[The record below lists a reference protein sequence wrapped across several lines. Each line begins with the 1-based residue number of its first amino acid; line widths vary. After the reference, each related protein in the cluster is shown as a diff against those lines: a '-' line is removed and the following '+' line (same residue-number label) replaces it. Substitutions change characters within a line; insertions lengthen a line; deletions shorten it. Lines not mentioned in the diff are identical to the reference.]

1 MLLLAGEHALTNREV
16 GQCCPPRPSSSS
28 PAGGIPGSHE
38 LIDDLAS
45 SVSFG
50 SCCSAFLLACICF
63 LCFYAFIPHLL

>member
-16 GQCCPPRPSSSS
+16 GQCCPPPCPSS

-45 SVSFG
+45 SV
-50 SCCSAFLLACICF
+50 
-63 LCFYAFIPHLL
+63 